1 MVIIFASLP
10 FDFDRHFQRWPKGV
24 DPEWL
29 DGKVMKTVL
38 SEIEKL
44 KRAGY
49 GQTEKQ
55 AIISL
60 IVGNNYVTF

>member
-1 MVIIFASLP
+1 MKKVLP
-10 FDFDRHFQRWPKGV
+10 
-24 DPEWL
+24 
-29 DGKVMKTVL
+29 
-38 SEIEKL
+38 EIEKL
-44 KRAGY
+44 KRAGH